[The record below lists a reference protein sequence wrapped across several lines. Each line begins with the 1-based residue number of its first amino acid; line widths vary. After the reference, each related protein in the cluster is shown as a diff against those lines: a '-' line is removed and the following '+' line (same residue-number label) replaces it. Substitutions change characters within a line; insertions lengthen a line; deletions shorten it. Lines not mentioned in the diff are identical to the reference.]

1 LSRLALTLAS
11 FAVLVAGCGGDDQPG
26 RTVTAPANGAVRI
39 LAKEYSFD
47 PSTIIVPKPGRLRI
61 TLVNKGS
68 LAHNL
73 VLEGKVPIVPTL
85 RAGET
90 KTTDG
95 FGLECCEYE
104 FVCTVGDHAEL
115 GMRGTIKVED

>member
-1 LSRLALTLAS
+1 MRRFALTLAV

-26 RTVTAPANGAVRI
+26 RTVTVPASGAVRI
-39 LAKEYSFD
+39 VAKEYSFD
-47 PSTIIVPKPGRLRI
+47 PSTIIVRKRGLVRI

-73 VLEGKVPIVPTL
+73 VLEGKVTVIPTL
-85 RAGET
+85 RAGAT
-90 KTTDG
+90 KSAGRMG
-95 FGLECCEYE
+95 FEGGEYE

>member
-1 LSRLALTLAS
+1 LSRFALPLAA

-26 RTVTAPANGAVRI
+26 RTVTVPANGTVRI
-39 LAKEYSFD
+39 VAKEYSFD
-47 PSTIIVPKPGRLRI
+47 PSTIVVHRRAALRI

-68 LAHNL
+68 LAHNM
-73 VLEGKVPIVPTL
+73 VLEGKVPVIPTL
-85 RAGET
+85 RAGTT
-90 KTTDG
+90 KSAAWMG
-95 FGLECCEYE
+95 FEGDEYE